1 MVGEE
6 ATGGAPDP
14 VHLGMQLLT
23 GVRHDIDWDPIEP
36 LNKKWKIHT
45 IVSKIGR
52 QGPQSGNFDFKIDFH

>member
-1 MVGEE
+1 MSPMRCHHCLRSAVVGEE

-36 LNKKWKIHT
+36 
-45 IVSKIGR
+45 
-52 QGPQSGNFDFKIDFH
+52 